1 MPDPNRNIVPHPDST
16 TRFVTFLYLYIIVY
30 CKFYRT
36 LSYVYFAVY
45 VKMQI
50 IISSFFKVAYY
61 SCIQTLCEIDVF
73 VLKQFNMVGHIAG
86 PVRQETGDVRRET

>member
-45 VKMQI
+45 EKMQI

-61 SCIQTLCEIDVF
+61 SCIQTLCGIDVL
-73 VLKQFNMVGHIAG
+73 VLKQSRIPLN
-86 PVRQETGDVRRET
+86 